1 MKEKI
6 LNLLKSNLFFSVVF
20 NISVMM
26 VCVALTT
33 FSYDSSGDF
42 YNSLSIC
49 RNHFYYSN
57 TINYILATL
66 IGTVQYVFT
75 DFNCFVLAQ
84 ALLSCIAFTS
94 ITFVFADKFNKRKS
108 LIISL
113 LLNIL
118 FAVNHYS
125 AINSSKTSALLLAG
139 GFLLVLNA
147 INNKKY
153 NLPCWIGVAEIA
165 FGAFFDYKY
174 FFVALGFAIAF
185 FFGDMI
191 AKKKYKFPLKKF
203 FWYFRPYLL
212 MFIFVCIVAVGLN
225 NFSYSVNHATEE
237 AGNYYE
243 YAQLTDS
250 IRNLP
255 YPDYSKYQDEF
266 KEIGISTEND
276 YELLKNG
283 YYDKDHSLNTTALK
297 LVSEL
302 QQKESSKSLLY
313 SSSNVFMDIAF
324 HFLALDCYAIII
336 TAFVVITVVYIV
348 FQKRRFGFFPAF
360 YTVTGFVASVLIRYF
375 YSGADYLIYG
385 IWLLMCV
392 LLLYS
397 FNFDQL
403 RPQKKESLP
412 KYRKTYRVVSL
423 VSIAVLLAGYSVVF
437 ALNVTRINNS
447 DKPQNLITEIDRHPD
462 KYYVFDPTTSNELM
476 KYTENYMHPMW
487 GFRSG
492 AYDNIDSF
500 GYFHNDE
507 ALRKRNMSEN
517 IYEAVLSNKKIYV
530 IDKNITFRK
539 ERYFTQN
546 YAEDDMYIVYEQIDE
561 LNGYKIYEVK
571 LKK

>member
-6 LNLLKSNLFFSVVF
+6 LNLLKSNLFFSVVL
-20 NISVMM
+20 NVAVMLLCI
-26 VCVALTT
+26 VLTS
-33 FSYDSSGDF
+33 FSYDSYDDF

-49 RNHFYYSN
+49 QNHFYYSN
-57 TINYILATL
+57 TINYILAVL

-75 DFNCFVLAQ
+75 DFNCFVLVQ
-84 ALLSCIAFTS
+84 VLFSCLAFTS
-94 ITFVFADKFNKRKS
+94 ITFVFVDKFNKSKS

-153 NLPCWIGVAEIA
+153 NLSCWIGVTEIIL
-165 FGAFFDYKY
+165 GTFFDYKY
-174 FFVALGFAIAF
+174 FFVALGFAVAF

-191 AKKKYKFPLKKF
+191 AKKKYKFPLRKF

-212 MFIFVCIVAVGLN
+212 MFAFICVAVIGLN

-237 AGNYYE
+237 ASDYYE

-250 IRNLP
+250 IENLP
-255 YPDYSKYQDEF
+255 YPDYSEYQEEF
-266 KEIGISTEND
+266 NAIGISSEND

-283 YYDKDHSLNTTALK
+283 YYDENHSLNTAALN
-297 LVSEL
+297 LVSDL
-302 QQKESSKSLLY
+302 QHKESSKSLLY
-313 SSSNVFMDIAF
+313 SSSNVFMDIAY
-324 HFLALDCYAIII
+324 HFVSFDCYAVVI
-336 TAFVVITVVYIV
+336 TAFVISAVIYIV
-348 FQKRRFGFFPAF
+348 FQKRRFSFFPAF
-360 YTVTGFVASVLIRYF
+360 YAVTGFIASILLRYF
-375 YSGADYLIYG
+375 YSGAEYLIYG
-385 IWLLMCV
+385 IWILMYVLLM
-392 LLLYS
+392 YS
-397 FNFDQL
+397 FNFEQL
-403 RPQKKESLP
+403 RPRKKESLP
-412 KYRKTYRVVSL
+412 KYRKTYRIVSL
-423 VSIAVLLAGYSVVF
+423 ISIAVLFVGYSVVF
-437 ALNVTRINNS
+437 ALNVPYISNS

-462 KYYVFDPTTSNELM
+462 KYYVIDPTTATELL

-487 GFRSG
+487 GFRNG

-507 ALRKRNMSEN
+507 ALRKRNVSEN

-546 YAEDDMYIVYEQIDE
+546 YAEDGMYIAYEQINE
-561 LNGYKIYEVK
+561 LNGYKIYQVK
-571 LKK
+571 LQK